1 MKTAVLLI
9 FALSAFD
16 YSVIYAQS
24 DFNDI
29 QTFIDSTMRG
39 NFLFTDFGNDL
50 LSANLTSKV
59 NLNTDYKN
67 MNFFLKNFYS
77 SSVTKLSR
85 NFFRD
90 LDNVKTGVGYT
101 LTNGINLSANYLG
114 MFYSDDKTIQL
125 NGTTSNMFYTSA
137 LYDKTL
143 GDASL
148 YSQLNAG
155 YKAEDQFGER
165 NRGPS
170 VSGEFNLYNLDI
182 NDYMFDGQLKL
193 GYENLNPRK
202 NNYVISHLY
211 IDKSFTDNLAKNEL
225 DLTYSRIRKDFYFP
239 ADLLT
244 MNQFGVA
251 NNIETRT
258 ENIFKFFDRFD
269 YTISRR
275 VNFYM
280 TVDPYYRNITLEN
293 YYLPVTT
300 NSAPTIYDTDIQE
313 FTLGGSAA
321 LRFNLPKLD
330 MQLKTTYTERDEKH
344 LLTDQNR
351 INSAFVNSISN
362 QEETKNNHSSLFKLT
377 GEAYYNISPSNRLEF
392 AGSASIFKY
401 DTPSDQNY
409 DDRDELNYLLYLGH
423 RYNNYKNL
431 IITTSVDVNLYHTV
445 YILAQKSSNNNWN
458 RVIRLTS
465 RSSFAPSDYFRN
477 IGVFSVLANYT
488 VYDFEDLI
496 STVKS
501 YSFRQLNLKDSLIT
515 NFTKALGT
523 DLYGEV
529 KLYERGE
536 LNWNAFSIRPVNYF
550 EDKIINGELFY
561 IFSKFITL
569 SGGYR
574 YYEQQRFNYVDG
586 ARVFDTFIKTLGPFA
601 KLQLIWKGNSRVE
614 ILGSYDYYRYG
625 DNVTPPSSNSNLY
638 VNAVL
643 NF

>member
-1 MKTAVLLI
+1 M
-9 FALSAFD
+9 AFE
-16 YSVIYAQS
+16 YNSSFGQS

-29 QTFIDSTMRG
+29 QTFIDSTMRR

-59 NLNTDYKN
+59 NLNEDYKN

-90 LDNVKTGVGYT
+90 LDNVKTGLGYT
-101 LTNGINLSANYLG
+101 LKNGVNLSANYLG
-114 MFYSDDKTIQL
+114 TFYSDDKTIQL

-143 GDASL
+143 GDASI
-148 YSQLNAG
+148 YSLVNAG
-155 YKAEDQFGER
+155 YKIEDQFGER

-170 VSGEFNLYNLDI
+170 VSGEFNLYNL
-182 NDYMFDGQLKL
+182 NLNEFLLDGQLKL
-193 GYENLNPRK
+193 GLENLNPRK
-202 NNYVISHLY
+202 NDYVISHLY
-211 IDKSFTDNLAKNEL
+211 VDKLFTDNLAKNEL
-225 DLTYSRIRKDFYFP
+225 DVTYSRIRKDFYFP
-239 ADLLT
+239 ADALT
-244 MNQFGVA
+244 MTQFGVA

-269 YTISRR
+269 YTISPR

-280 TVDPYYRNITLEN
+280 TVDPYYRSITLEN

-300 NSAPTIYDTDIQE
+300 NVAPTIYNTNIQE
-313 FTLGGSAA
+313 FTLGGDAA
-321 LRFNLPKLD
+321 LRFNLPNLD
-330 MQLKTTYTERDEKH
+330 MQLKASYSERDEQH
-344 LLTDQNR
+344 ILIDENR
-351 INSAFVNSISN
+351 LNSNFVNSISD
-362 QEETKNNHSSLFKLT
+362 QEATKNNHSTIFKLT
-377 GEAYYNISPSNRLEF
+377 GEAYYNLSVSNRLEF

-401 DTPSDQNY
+401 DTPSDQNF
-409 DDRDELNYLLYLGH
+409 DDRDELNYLLYFAH
-423 RYNNYKNL
+423 RYNNLKNL

-465 RSSFAPSDYFRN
+465 RSAFTPSDYFRN
-477 IGVFSVLANYT
+477 IGLFSVLANYT

-515 NFTKALGT
+515 NFTREVGT
-523 DLYGEV
+523 DFYGEV

-536 LNWNAFSIRPVNYF
+536 LNWRAFSIRPVNYF

-561 IFSKFITL
+561 IFSKFITC
-569 SGGYR
+569 SAGYR
-574 YYEQQRFNYVDG
+574 FYEQQRFNYVNGD
-586 ARVFDTFIKTLGPFA
+586 RVFDTFIKTFGPFA
-601 KLQLIWKGNSRVE
+601 KLKINWRENSRVE

-625 DNVTPPSSNSNLY
+625 DTTPPSSNSNLY
-638 VNAVL
+638 VNAVW